1 MAKKKKKI
9 EAVTE
14 KSPKKPLNVKLLVAV
29 ILSSVLSTI
38 IYFGLAELSV
48 ALSEKAG
55 EQIYIP
61 VMEIYTILAAILIG
75 ATVVVNAG
83 MRRGEMPTELDLP
96 DEWSSERKAKFLAS
110 VPKHKNSH
118 RLRHQR
124 AMCRKSLAGAG
135 LFPFGHKCD
144 IRHARAQRPCQR
156 A

>member
-110 VPKHKNSH
+110 GPKRKKAVKVLSLIIIALIVPIF
-118 RLRHQR
+118 
-124 AMCRKSLAGAG
+124 CELATWWFEAIKKG
-135 LFPFGHKCD
+135 FSS
-144 IRHARAQRPCQR
+144 
-156 A
+156 

>member
-83 MRRGEMPTELDLP
+83 MRRGETPTELDLP

-110 VPKHKNSH
+110 VPK
-118 RLRHQR
+118 
-124 AMCRKSLAGAG
+124 RKKAVKVLSLIIIALIVPIFCELATWWFEVIKKG
-135 LFPFGHKCD
+135 FSS
-144 IRHARAQRPCQR
+144 
-156 A
+156 

>member
-9 EAVTE
+9 EAVTD

-75 ATVVVNAG
+75 ATAVVNAG

-110 VPKHKNSH
+110 VPK
-118 RLRHQR
+118 
-124 AMCRKSLAGAG
+124 RKKAVKVLSLIIIALIVPIFCELATWWFEVIKKG
-135 LFPFGHKCD
+135 FSS
-144 IRHARAQRPCQR
+144 
-156 A
+156 

>member
-1 MAKKKKKI
+1 MAPKKKKI
-9 EAVTE
+9 ETVPD
-14 KSPKKPLNVKLLVAV
+14 KSPKKPINVKLIITVA
-29 ILSSVLSTI
+29 IASVLSTI

-110 VPKHKNSH
+110 VPK
-118 RLRHQR
+118 
-124 AMCRKSLAGAG
+124 RKKAAKILSLIIIALIVPIFCELASWWFELIKEG
-135 LFPFGHKCD
+135 FSS
-144 IRHARAQRPCQR
+144 
-156 A
+156 

>member
-9 EAVTE
+9 ETVTE
-14 KSPKKPLNVKLLVAV
+14 KSPKKPINVKLIITVA
-29 ILSSVLSTI
+29 IASVLSTI

-110 VPKHKNSH
+110 VPK
-118 RLRHQR
+118 
-124 AMCRKSLAGAG
+124 RKKAAKILSLIIIALIVPIFCELASWWFELIKEG
-135 LFPFGHKCD
+135 FSS
-144 IRHARAQRPCQR
+144 
-156 A
+156 

>member
-9 EAVTE
+9 EAVTD

-75 ATVVVNAG
+75 VTVVVNAG

-96 DEWSSERKAKFLAS
+96 DEWSSERKANILAS
-110 VPKHKNSH
+110 VPK
-118 RLRHQR
+118 
-124 AMCRKSLAGAG
+124 RKKAVKILSLIIIALIVPIFCELATWWFEVIKKG
-135 LFPFGHKCD
+135 FSS
-144 IRHARAQRPCQR
+144 
-156 A
+156 

>member
-96 DEWSSERKAKFLAS
+96 DEWSSEIKAKFLAS
-110 VPKHKNSH
+110 VPK
-118 RLRHQR
+118 
-124 AMCRKSLAGAG
+124 RKKAVKVLSLIIIALIVPIFCELATWWFEVIKKG
-135 LFPFGHKCD
+135 FSS
-144 IRHARAQRPCQR
+144 
-156 A
+156 

>member
-9 EAVTE
+9 EAATE
-14 KSPKKPLNVKLLVAV
+14 KSPKKPINVKLIITVA
-29 ILSSVLSTI
+29 IASVLSTI

-110 VPKHKNSH
+110 VPK
-118 RLRHQR
+118 
-124 AMCRKSLAGAG
+124 RKKAAKILSLIIIALIVPIFCELASWWFELIKEG
-135 LFPFGHKCD
+135 FSS
-144 IRHARAQRPCQR
+144 
-156 A
+156 

>member
-9 EAVTE
+9 EAVTD

-75 ATVVVNAG
+75 VTVVVNAG

-96 DEWSSERKAKFLAS
+96 DEWSSERKANFLAS
-110 VPKHKNSH
+110 VPK
-118 RLRHQR
+118 
-124 AMCRKSLAGAG
+124 RKKAVKFLSLIIIALIVPIFCELATWWFEVIKKG
-135 LFPFGHKCD
+135 FSS
-144 IRHARAQRPCQR
+144 
-156 A
+156 